1 MSLRLLYK
9 RVGTLMLALIAVMG
23 LTWVTPATAHAQD
36 ATSGTV
42 LGQITDA
49 QGKAIVGAVVLLTNT
64 STNAAQPTVT
74 NSSGRYVFSNLQPG
88 SYNLSVKK
96 DGFKEATVKAQQ
108 VSVGKQTNL
117 NVAMQVGEATQTVE
131 VTATGA
137 ELQTM
142 NATVGLTVSGE
153 SIGLLPSISR
163 DVNGLAALQP
173 NTNTD
178 GGVCGASNDQKSL
191 TLDGGINT
199 DDMDGSR
206 AVYTGT
212 QSGPTS
218 GTIPTPAASIEQFTV
233 GTSNQTADVN
243 SAAGASI
250 SMSTKRGTDTLHG
263 EGYDYYLGS
272 YLAAN
277 SWGNNRTGVTRAKS
291 HRNRFGAALGGEV
304 LPNWLGGKTYV
315 FGNYEG
321 LRYPNAANATYST
334 PTATLRAG
342 IVAADNGNGN
352 AAAVCGTSAAN
363 GATSCADASHKH
375 TFYNLNPWSTTVGSQ
390 TYAPAVCTGPAGNG
404 PCDPRG
410 LGLNPVVAQLWS
422 QYMPMPNLPTS
433 GDTVNSQGY
442 QGNVDVSTKSNFF
455 VTRIDHDFGAKN
467 HFDMTYHFFFQGGPD
482 SHQHDIGGGVP
493 GDVKGTI
500 VATQTRPQLPSLWT
514 AQLTTNVSSNVTN
527 NFTYSLLRN
536 FWQWSGSY
544 LKPTPLNGFSAL
556 GGALEIGGES
566 SNALIPYNVNTQSVR
581 TRVWDGIGNSF
592 KDSLTILHGNHLFAI
607 GGQYTHQIDYHQRND
622 NGGGIMANNVYQV
635 SSGNGVKYTYLPS
648 DFVTG
653 ANTGAFK
660 TAYSEVLGIVSQPQ
674 TLYTRAGAQLNLQ
687 PLGTPMFDKSSI
699 PMYNFYFSDAW
710 HLRPSLTLSYGVGYT
725 IEMPPVEENGK
736 QVALVDAAG
745 NAVDEASWVSSME
758 RAALSGQAYDPELG
772 FATVGNVGAGQK
784 YAYNPFYGGFSPRV
798 SLAWNPNMTSGLL
811 GTLMGGNK
819 TVVRGGWSRIFGR
832 LNGVDLVLVPLLGTG
847 LGQPV
852 SCIGASMTNS
862 CNGPSGVTPDNAFR
876 IGPTSYT
883 DANGTRHF
891 DGMTAP
897 LGATPT
903 TTLAQP
909 YFPGEIQ
916 NGAVTASAGAG
927 EFLDPKFRPDR
938 SDEFD
943 LTIQRQITP
952 AFSTEIG
959 YTGRIIRNEYQAT
972 DLSAVPIMMTAGGQ
986 KFMDAFGALW
996 SQMNA
1001 GKNDA
1006 NPLDRVTPQPFF
1018 ESALGGASSGY
1029 CKSAGSC
1036 TLAVAQK
1043 EGSGKGGADN
1053 IDVEQGNYVFTMW
1066 QDLNSSSSWTL
1077 GRTTP
1082 STPTTC
1088 TAAQAGCPA
1097 NGVISGGGQL
1107 SAIFDNEAIGYGNYN
1122 SFFWSVNMRNF
1133 HGLTA
1138 GSNFTWSKSMG
1149 TGQEYQANSSY
1160 TVNNMFDL
1168 HYMYGEQQNSSPL
1181 LYNAYFVY
1189 APGSKDQNGLWGH
1202 LAHGWSF
1209 APIITWRRV
1218 GVGYFSGNGGKFSV
1232 SNSGQ
1237 CESFG
1242 EGDCSTEYSVDQA
1255 VLKVPYTGGS
1265 GIVRHSTY
1273 GNSDPANRGTGIN
1286 LFSDPAAIFSEFRPA
1301 VLGIDT
1307 TGVGGMFPGVSRTN
1321 IDFSLTKN
1329 LALTERFSAE
1339 LNAQATNVLNHWSAN
1354 ANGFA
1359 LNDAQGFGYVSNNG
1373 LGSRAVEVGFLV
1385 RW

>member
-1 MSLRLLYK
+1 
-9 RVGTLMLALIAVMG
+9 
-23 LTWVTPATAHAQD
+23 
-36 ATSGTV
+36 
-42 LGQITDA
+42 
-49 QGKAIVGAVVLLTNT
+49 
-64 STNAAQPTVT
+64 
-74 NSSGRYVFSNLQPG
+74 
-88 SYNLSVKK
+88 
-96 DGFKEATVKAQQ
+96 
-108 VSVGKQTNL
+108 
-117 NVAMQVGEATQTVE
+117 
-131 VTATGA
+131 
-137 ELQTM
+137 
-142 NATVGLTVSGE
+142 
-153 SIGLLPSISR
+153 
-163 DVNGLAALQP
+163 
-173 NTNTD
+173 
-178 GGVCGASNDQKSL
+178 
-191 TLDGGINT
+191 
-199 DDMDGSR
+199 
-206 AVYTGT
+206 
-212 QSGPTS
+212 
-218 GTIPTPAASIEQFTV
+218 
-233 GTSNQTADVN
+233 
-243 SAAGASI
+243 
-250 SMSTKRGTDTLHG
+250 MSTKRGTDSVHG
-263 EGYDYYLGS
+263 QVYDYYLGS

-304 LPNWLGGKTYV
+304 IPDWLGGKTYV

-342 IVAADNGNGN
+342 VVAADNGAKNLSPL
-352 AAAVCGTSAAN
+352 CGSQ
-363 GATSCADASHKH
+363 GAGTTCSDASGKH
-375 TFYNLNPWSTTVGSQ
+375 TFYNLNPTSVTVGSV
-390 TYAPAVCTGPAGNG
+390 TYNPAVCTGPAGNA
-404 PCDPRG
+404 PCDPRN
-410 LGLNPVVAQLWS
+410 LGLNPVVAQLWK
-422 QYMPMPNLPTS
+422 QYMPMPNLPTA
-433 GDTVNSQGY
+433 GDTVNTQGY
-442 QGNVDVSTKSNFF
+442 QGNVDVSSKSNFF
-455 VTRIDHDFGAKN
+455 VTRVDHDFGAKN
-467 HFDMTYHFFFQGGPD
+467 HFDLTYHFFFYGAPTTN
-482 SHQHDIGGGVP
+482 QHDIGGGVP
-493 GDVKGTI
+493 GDIAGKIQAVTY
-500 VATQTRPQLPSLWT
+500 RPQLPSLWT
-514 AQLTTNVSSNVTN
+514 AQLTSNLTSNVTN
-527 NFTYSLLRN
+527 NFTYSYLRN

-544 LKPTPLNGFSAL
+544 LKPTPLTGFSAL

-592 KDSLTILHGNHLFAI
+592 KDSLTVLHGNHLWSV

-622 NGGGIMANNVYQV
+622 NGGGIMANNVYQITN
-635 SSGNGVKYTYLPS
+635 GGGVKYSYLPS
-648 DFVTG
+648 DFVSG
-653 ANTGAFK
+653 ANTSAFK
-660 TAYSEVLGIVSQPQ
+660 TAYSEVLGIVTQPQ

-687 PLGTPMFDKSSI
+687 PLGTPMFDNSAI

-710 HLRPSLTLSYGVGYT
+710 HLRPSLTLSYGAGYT
-725 IEMPPVEENGK
+725 IEMPPHEDLGK
-736 QVALVDAAG
+736 QVGLVDAAG
-745 NAVDEASWVSSME
+745 NAVDQASFVSSME
-758 RAALSGQAYDPELG
+758 RAALSGQAYSPTLG
-772 FATVGNVGAGQK
+772 FATVGNIGAGLK
-784 YAYNPFYGGFSPRV
+784 YPYNPFYGGFSPRV
-798 SLAWNPNMTSGLL
+798 SLAWNPNMTGGLM
-811 GTLMGGNK
+811 GMLMGGNK

-852 SCIGASMTNS
+852 SCIGASMTGT
-862 CNGPSGVTPDNAFR
+862 CNGPGGVDPTNAFR
-876 IGPTSYT
+876 IGPTGS
-883 DANGTRHF
+883 GF

-897 LGATPT
+897 LGAAPT
-903 TTLAQP
+903 ATLAQP

-927 EFLDPKFRPDR
+927 EFLDPKFRPSR

-986 KFMDAFGALW
+986 KFMNAFGALW
-996 SQMNA
+996 SQMAA
-1001 GKNDA
+1001 GKGDA

-1029 CKSAGSC
+1029 CAAAGSC

-1043 EGSGKGGADN
+1043 EGPYKGGADN
-1053 IDVEQGNYVFTMW
+1053 IDIAQGNYVFTMW

-1082 STPTTC
+1082 SAPTTC

-1097 NGVISGGGQL
+1097 NGVISGGGQV

-1138 GSNFTWSKSMG
+1138 GSNFTWSKAMG

-1168 HYMYGEQQNSSPL
+1168 HYMYGPQQNSSPL

-1189 APGSKDQNGLWGH
+1189 SPGSKDQNGLWGR

-1218 GVGYFSGNGGKFSV
+1218 GAGYFSANGGLYGV
-1232 SNSGQ
+1232 NNSGQ

-1242 EGDCSTEYSVDQA
+1242 EGNCSTEYSVDMAPLVTQ
-1255 VLKVPYTGGS
+1255 YTGGS
-1265 GIVRHSTY
+1265 GIVRNSTY
-1273 GNSDPANRGTGIN
+1273 GNSDPANKGTGIN
-1286 LFSDPAAIFSEFRPA
+1286 RFSDPAAILAEFRPA

-1307 TGVGGMFPGVSRTN
+1307 TGVGGMFSGLSRTN

-1329 LALTERFSAE
+1329 LALAERFSAE
-1339 LNAQATNVLNHWSAN
+1339 LNATATNVLNHWSAN
-1354 ANGFA
+1354 ANGYG
-1359 LNDAQGFGYVSNNG
+1359 LDNPQGFGVVSDNG
-1373 LGSRAVEVGFLV
+1373 LGARQVEVGFSV